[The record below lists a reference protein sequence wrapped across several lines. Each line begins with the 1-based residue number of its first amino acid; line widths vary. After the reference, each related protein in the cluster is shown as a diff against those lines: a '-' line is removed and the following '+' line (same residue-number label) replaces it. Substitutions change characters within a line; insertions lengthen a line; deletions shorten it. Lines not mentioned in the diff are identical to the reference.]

1 MGKRLTS
8 QRVGVGAI
16 VAYVLVVTGLSTAQR
31 VVGAP
36 SIGSIT
42 LTPQL
47 FAHGKLWLLLTS
59 GFLVSGAIGYQ
70 VLMLS
75 ILAFATIRRRGV
87 GRFWAAAVAGHV
99 GSTVVT
105 YAALGVLILAHA
117 NSVQRLVSQSDYGI
131 SCIWAGALGA
141 LSTDAFLSAR
151 TVERVRVTALAVC
164 VMAVVTALSNG
175 LALPEHLLAFL
186 FGALVV
192 LLPRRERASASPGVA
207 CAPALPPSPAKP

>member
-1 MGKRLTS
+1 MGTRLILR
-8 QRVGVGAI
+8 RVGVGTI
-16 VAYVLVVTGLSTAQR
+16 VAYVLAVTGLSTAQR
-31 VVGAP
+31 LVGAP

-42 LTPQL
+42 LTPEL

-59 GFLVSGAIGYQ
+59 SFLVSGAIGYQ

-105 YAALGVLILAHA
+105 YAALGVLIVAHA
-117 NSVQRLVSQSDYGI
+117 SFVQNLVSQSDYGI

-151 TVERVRVTALAVC
+151 RTERVRVVALSVC

-192 LLPRRERASASPGVA
+192 LLPRPDRYRRAAGI
-207 CAPALPPSPAKP
+207 